1 MTTMSGAAT
10 SVNPKG
16 IFDRSTKGR
25 TLPPITVGIE
35 RGRIQF
41 FCQVLQESDPLHY
54 DVVAARARGFADI
67 VAPPSFYTV
76 IDMCV
81 NEERERLGQVSIPTL
96 LKCDF
101 RRLLHGDEKYQYS
114 GLIFAGDEVTLTT
127 TIVDFYDKKG
137 GALEFVALASTVEHA
152 TRGVLVRATRT
163 LLHRLD

>member
-1 MTTMSGAAT
+1 MSAAAT

-25 TLPPITVGIE
+25 ILPPITVTIE

-76 IDMCV
+76 IDTSV
-81 NEERERLGQVSIPTL
+81 NEERQRLGQVSIPTL

-101 RRLLHGDEKYQYS
+101 RRLLHGDEKYEYS
-114 GLIFAGDEVTLTT
+114 GLILAGDDVTLTT
-127 TIVDFYDKKG
+127 TVVDFYDKKG
-137 GALEFVALASTVEHA
+137 GALEFVELASVLKHA

>member
-1 MTTMSGAAT
+1 MSGAAT

-25 TLPPITVGIE
+25 TLPPVTVAVE

-41 FCQVLQESDPLHY
+41 FCRVLQESNPLHF
-54 DVVAARARGFADI
+54 DVMTARARGFSDI

-76 IDMCV
+76 IDKCA
-81 NEERERLGQVSIPTL
+81 NEERERLRQMSILTL

-101 RRLLHGDEKYQYS
+101 RRLLHGDEKYEYS

-127 TIVDFYDKKG
+127 TIVDFHDKKG
-137 GALEFVALASTVEHA
+137 GALEFAALASTVEHV

>member
-1 MTTMSGAAT
+1 MSGTTT

-16 IFDRSTKGR
+16 IFNRSTKGR
-25 TLPPITVGIE
+25 TLPPITVAIE

-41 FCQVLQESDPLHY
+41 FCRVLQESNPLHY
-54 DVVAARARGFADI
+54 DVVTARARGFADI

-76 IDMCV
+76 IDKCV

-96 LKCDF
+96 LKCGF
-101 RRLLHGDEKYQYS
+101 RRLLHGDEKYEFS

-137 GALEFVALASTVEHA
+137 GALEFVALASIVEHA
-152 TRGVLVRATRT
+152 ARGVLVRATRT